1 MDYKDEDEQ
10 VAAVKQWWDENGKFV
25 IGAVVL
31 AIAGNFGWTAYKDNK
46 AATEAV
52 QSDAF
57 QKVIEASQ
65 GDDLD
70 ALLAAASNVQTSNP
84 GSEYAQ
90 LATLF
95 AAKALVEKGELEQ
108 AAAQLQ
114 GVLNAVTIDQPTGA
128 EARLRLAGLQLA
140 MNQTDEALSL
150 ASQSYP
156 AAYQARALEVQ
167 GDALLAQG
175 DRAGAK
181 AAYQQAQN
189 AEGGNALPLLTYK
202 LNELADV

>member
-1 MDYKDEDEQ
+1 M
-10 VAAVKQWWDENGKFV
+10 
-25 IGAVVL
+25 
-31 AIAGNFGWTAYKDNK
+31 
-46 AATEAV
+46 
-52 QSDAF
+52 
-57 QKVIEASQ
+57 
-65 GDDLD
+65 D

-114 GVLNAVTIDQPTGA
+114 GVMTAVTIDQPTGA

-140 MNQTDEALSL
+140 MNQTAEALSL

>member
-31 AIAGNFGWTAYKDNK
+31 AIAGNFGWTAYQDNK

-65 GDDLD
+65 GEDLD

-114 GVLNAVTIDQPTGA
+114 GVINAVTIDQPTGA

-140 MNQTDEALSL
+140 MNQTAEALSL

-181 AAYQQAQN
+181 AAYQKAQN
-189 AEGGNALPLLTYK
+189 AEGGNDLPLLTYK

>member
-46 AATEAV
+46 ASTEAA

-114 GVLNAVTIDQPTGA
+114 GVMNAVTIDQPTGA

-140 MNQTDEALSL
+140 MNQTAEALSL

>member
-70 ALLAAASNVQTSNP
+70 ALLAVASNVQTSNP

>member
-31 AIAGNFGWTAYKDNK
+31 AIAGNFGWTAYQDNK

-114 GVLNAVTIDQPTGA
+114 GVINAVTIDQPTGA

-140 MNQTDEALSL
+140 MNQTAEALSL

>member
-31 AIAGNFGWTAYKDNK
+31 AIAGNFGWTAYQDNK
-46 AATEAV
+46 AATEAL

-70 ALLAAASNVQTSNP
+70 VLLAAASNVQTSNP

-95 AAKALVEKGELEQ
+95 AAKALVEKGEFEQ

-114 GVLNAVTIDQPTGA
+114 GVLNSVAIDQPTGA
-128 EARLRLAGLQLA
+128 EARLRLAGLKLA
-140 MNQTDEALSL
+140 MNQTADALSL

-189 AEGGNALPLLTYK
+189 ADGGDALPLLTYK

>member
-95 AAKALVEKGELEQ
+95 AAKALVEQGELEQ

-114 GVLNAVTIDQPTGA
+114 GVMNAVTIDQPTGA

-140 MNQTDEALSL
+140 MNQTAEALSL

>member
-95 AAKALVEKGELEQ
+95 AAKALVEQGELEQ

-114 GVLNAVTIDQPTGA
+114 GVMNAVTIDQPTGA

-140 MNQTDEALSL
+140 MNQTAEALSL

-175 DRAGAK
+175 DRTGAK

>member
-114 GVLNAVTIDQPTGA
+114 GVINAVTIDQPTGA

-140 MNQTDEALSL
+140 MNQTAEALSL

-189 AEGGNALPLLTYK
+189 AEGGNALPLLIYK

>member
-1 MDYKDEDEQ
+1 M
-10 VAAVKQWWDENGKFV
+10 
-25 IGAVVL
+25 
-31 AIAGNFGWTAYKDNK
+31 
-46 AATEAV
+46 
-52 QSDAF
+52 
-57 QKVIEASQ
+57 
-65 GDDLD
+65 
-70 ALLAAASNVQTSNP
+70 
-84 GSEYAQ
+84 
-90 LATLF
+90 
-95 AAKALVEKGELEQ
+95 VEKGELEQ

-181 AAYQQAQN
+181 AAYQRAQN